1 MKRLLAFSIIALMIG
16 FSSVLP
22 FVFLINSVGASSAM
36 WSQTYGVSAETE
48 RAYALVETH
57 DGGFAMAGYAVSNET
72 HEADFCLV
80 KTDAN
85 GNMQWR
91 KTYGGARNY
100 TWGVIEGGLQWEVAY
115 ALVETSDGGFA
126 MAGYAV
132 SNQTFGSDFWLVK
145 TDANG
150 NMQWNRTYGGTA
162 DDQASALIETSD
174 GGYAIVGK
182 TFSFGAGNIDFW
194 LVKTDSYGNME
205 WNKTYGGISHDHASA
220 LMEISDGGFAL
231 AGWTWAFANCTD
243 FWLIKTDSTG
253 VMEWNKTYGGED
265 YDRAFSFVKAPDG
278 GYVLAGYTESFG
290 AGKLDL
296 WLVKTDADGN
306 MEWNRTYGRG
316 YNDHAHSVV
325 ATSDGGYAVA
335 GYTVSSETS
344 DDFWL
349 IKTDEYGIMQWNQT
363 YGGTVHERAYALVE
377 ASDGGYALAGDTSSS
392 GNRGIVFWLVK
403 TDEYGIVPEFP
414 SWALLPLF
422 LSTTMAFMIY
432 KKRLKQKMLR

>member
-1 MKRLLAFSIIALMIG
+1 MKRLLAFSMIALMIG
-16 FSSVLP
+16 VSSVLP

-36 WSQTYGVSAETE
+36 WSQTYGGSDDGH
-48 RAYALVETH
+48 AYSLVETS
-57 DGGFAMAGYAVSNET
+57 DGGFAIAGYAVSNET
-72 HEADFCLV
+72 FEADFCLV

-100 TWGVIEGGLQWEVAY
+100 SGRVIEGGLQWEVAY
-115 ALVETSDGGFA
+115 SLVETSDGGFA
-126 MAGYAV
+126 IAGYAV
-132 SNQTFGSDFWLVK
+132 SNETYGADFWLVK
-145 TDANG
+145 TDLNG
-150 NMQWNRTYGGTA
+150 IMQWNRTYGGTA

-194 LVKTDSYGNME
+194 LVKTDSYGSME

-220 LMEISDGGFAL
+220 LVEIPEGGFAI
-231 AGWTWAFANCTD
+231 AGWTWAFANCSD

-253 VMEWNKTYGGED
+253 VMEWNQTYGGED
-265 YDRAFSFVKAPDG
+265 YDRAFSLVKAPDG

-290 AGKLDL
+290 AGNLDL

-306 MEWNRTYGRG
+306 MEWNQTYGRG
-316 YNDHAHSVV
+316 YNDNAHSLV
-325 ATSDGGYAVA
+325 ATSDGGYAIA
-335 GYTVSSETS
+335 GYTVSLETS

-363 YGGTVHERAYALVE
+363 YGGTGHERAYALVE
-377 ASDGGYALAGDTSSS
+377 TSDGGFALS
-392 GNRGIVFWLVK
+392 GGALLVK

-422 LSTTMAFMIY
+422 FSATMTFMIY
-432 KKRLKQKMLR
+432 KKRLKQKMVR